1 MVSDRPTPG
10 DKEPH
15 EGFLHAGSDREV
27 GEGRGTLAWEED
39 G

>member
-15 EGFLHAGSDREV
+15 EGFLHARGDREV
-27 GEGRGTLAWEED
+27 GEGCGTLAREED